1 MTQQARPCLLVQLSK
16 GIITMATH
24 DIKFSI
30 PEKDLGNVDTSF
42 SIKEDGKQLGTL
54 DISKGGVDWYPK
66 NAKVAK
72 SFSWSKLAE
81 LLNERNS

>member
-30 PEKDLGNVDTSF
+30 PEKDLGNVDISF

-54 DISKGGVDWYPK
+54 DISKGGVDWYTK
-66 NAKVAK
+66 MLRWQKALVG
-72 SFSWSKLAE
+72 
-81 LLNERNS
+81 RNWQNY

>member
-1 MTQQARPCLLVQLSK
+1 
-16 GIITMATH
+16 MATH

-30 PEKDLGNVDTSF
+30 PEKDLGNVDVSF
-42 SIKEDGKQLGTL
+42 IIKEDGKQLGRL
-54 DISKGGVDWYPK
+54 MISKGGLDWYSKKAQIP
-66 NAKVAK
+66 N

>member
-30 PEKDLGNVDTSF
+30 PEKDLGNVDISF

-54 DISKGGVDWYPK
+54 GIGIPK
-66 NAKVAK
+66 MLRWQKALVG
-72 SFSWSKLAE
+72 
-81 LLNERNS
+81 RNWQNY

>member
-1 MTQQARPCLLVQLSK
+1 MTQQEKHYLPVRRSK
-16 GIITMATH
+16 GIFTMATH

-30 PEKDLGNVDTSF
+30 PEKDLGNVDISF
-42 SIKEDGKQLGTL
+42 SIKEDGKQLGKL
-54 DISKGGVDWYPK
+54 DVSKGGIDWYPK

>member
-16 GIITMATH
+16 GIIAMATH

-30 PEKDLGNVDTSF
+30 PEKDLGNVDISF

-54 DISKGGVDWYPK
+54 GHLQRRCRLVFQKC
-66 NAKVAK
+66 
-72 SFSWSKLAE
+72 
-81 LLNERNS
+81 